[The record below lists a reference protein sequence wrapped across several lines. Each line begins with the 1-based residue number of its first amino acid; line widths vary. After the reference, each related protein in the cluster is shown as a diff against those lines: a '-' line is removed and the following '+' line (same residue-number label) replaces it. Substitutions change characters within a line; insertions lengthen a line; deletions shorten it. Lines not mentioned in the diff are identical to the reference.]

1 MKKVKQR
8 KMLMVLPLLV
18 IPFLTMAFWAMG
30 GGKGQQE
37 AISQTAGLNLNL
49 PDAQSKEEKLMD
61 KLSFYEKADKD
72 SMKLD
77 EWMRSDPYY
86 KKDSLSNFPS
96 QLDELS
102 NLSTGKYGQ
111 RLNNSP
117 FDAGMEKPEDKLLDR
132 LKQLE
137 TELSKSTAS
146 SNNFR
151 NNQSS
156 SNNDFSLELE
166 RLEQLMKANNSQGP
180 EDPEMNQL
188 EGTLDKIL
196 DIQHP
201 ERVKNRSIKNKGVA
215 YSVRTTSGKDT
226 IVNGFFSY
234 SDPSEMEPVEQNAIE
249 AIVASTQ
256 TIVNGS
262 VVKFRLLSEV
272 YINGILIPKD
282 NLISGIATL
291 EGERLQVEINSIR
304 AAKSIYGVK
313 LSVFDMDG
321 LPGIY
326 IPGAINREVAKESLN
341 NSLTLADMT
350 SVDPSFKA
358 QAATTG
364 IGAIKSLVGKKAKLV
379 RVQLK
384 AGYKVLLNNKN

>member
-8 KMLMVLPLLV
+8 KMLLVLPLLV

-30 GGKGQQE
+30 GGKGQQ
-37 AISQTAGLNLNL
+37 ATISQPAGLNLNL

-61 KLSFYEKADKD
+61 KLGFYEKADKD

-77 EWMRSDPYY
+77 EWMRSDPYF
-86 KKDSLSNFPS
+86 KKDSFSDFPT

-102 NLSTGKYGQ
+102 NLSASKYNH
-111 RLNNSP
+111 RLNNSL
-117 FDAGMEKPEDKLLDR
+117 FDAGNEKPEDKILDR
-132 LKQLE
+132 LRKLE
-137 TELSKSTAS
+137 TELSNATTVTAVPTGPTMN
-146 SNNFR
+146 SNDLSMNL
-151 NNQSS
+151 Q
-156 SNNDFSLELE
+156 
-166 RLEQLMKANNSQGP
+166 RLEQSMLVNNSTAT
-180 EDPEMNQL
+180 EDPEMKQL

-201 ERVKNRSIKNKGVA
+201 ERVKNRSIKNKGVV
-215 YSVRTTSGKDT
+215 YSVRTSSGSDT

-234 SDPSEMEPVEQNAIE
+234 SDPSEMEPEELNAIE
-249 AIVASTQ
+249 ATVATTQ
-256 TIVNGS
+256 TVVNGS

-272 YINGILIPKD
+272 YINGVLIPKD
-282 NLISGIATL
+282 NLLSGIATL

-304 AAKSIYGVK
+304 ASKSIYGIK
-313 LSVFDMDG
+313 LTVYDMDG

-358 QAATTG
+358 RAATTG
-364 IGAIKSLVGKKAKLV
+364 IGAVKSLVGKKAKLV

-384 AGYKVLLNNKN
+384 SGYKVLLTNKN